1 MCIRDRLPTVETLI
15 IAVEKADSANQL
27 LTAVENL
34 AAAKSEAAIPTLT
47 DVLRYNNPGASVAAV
62 DGLIAI
68 GKAAVPYLLANL
80 DGYNYG
86 ARAWA
91 TRALAGI
98 GDVRGLDLLL
108 EAAVSD
114 FSFSVRRGAARGLGN
129 IIWSDLEESRVSE
142 AQKAVFAALE
152 KLLQGDPEWV
162 VRYAAIVGLEGLG
175 TAAAAFRRAIRE
187 LLAQI
192 GETEAEIVVRLRADQ
207 ALEHLQ

>member
-1 MCIRDRLPTVETLI
+1 MLPTVETLI
-15 IAVEKADSANQL
+15 IAVEKADSANGL

-142 AQKAVFAALE
+142 AQNAVFAALE
-152 KLLQGDPEWV
+152 KLSQGDPEWV

-175 TAAAAFRRAIRE
+175 IAAAAFRGAIRE
-187 LLAQI
+187 LLGQI

>member
-1 MCIRDRLPTVETLI
+1 MLPTVETLI
-15 IAVEKADSANQL
+15 IAVEKADSANEL

-152 KLLQGDPEWV
+152 KLSQGDPEWV

-175 TAAAAFRRAIRE
+175 TAAVAFRRAIRE
-187 LLAQI
+187 LLGQI
-192 GETEAEIVVRLRADQ
+192 RETEAEIVVRLRADQ

>member
-1 MCIRDRLPTVETLI
+1 MLPTVETLI
-15 IAVEKADSANQL
+15 IAVEKADSANEL

-129 IIWSDLEESRVSE
+129 IIWSDLEKSRVSE

>member
-1 MCIRDRLPTVETLI
+1 MLPTVETLI
-15 IAVEKADSANQL
+15 IAVEKADSANEL

-142 AQKAVFAALE
+142 AQNAVFTALE
-152 KLLQGDPEWV
+152 KLSQGDPEWV

-175 TAAAAFRRAIRE
+175 TAAVAFRRAIRE
-187 LLAQI
+187 LLGQI
-192 GETEAEIVVRLRADQ
+192 RETEAEIVVRLRADQ

>member
-1 MCIRDRLPTVETLI
+1 MLPTVETLI
-15 IAVEKADSANQL
+15 IAVEKADSANGL

-142 AQKAVFAALE
+142 AQKAVFKALE
-152 KLLQGDPEWV
+152 QILQGDPEWV

-175 TAAAAFRRAIRE
+175 IAAAAFRGAIRE
-187 LLAQI
+187 LLGQI

>member
-1 MCIRDRLPTVETLI
+1 MLPTVETLI
-15 IAVEKADSANQL
+15 IAVEKADSANEL

-142 AQKAVFAALE
+142 AQKAVFKALE
-152 KLLQGDPEWV
+152 QLLQGDPEWV

-175 TAAAAFRRAIRE
+175 IAAAAFRGAIRE
-187 LLAQI
+187 LLGQI
-192 GETEAEIVVRLRADQ
+192 RETEAEIVVRLRADQ

>member
-1 MCIRDRLPTVETLI
+1 MLPTVETLI
-15 IAVEKADSANQL
+15 IAVEKADSANGL

-142 AQKAVFAALE
+142 AQKAVFKALE

-175 TAAAAFRRAIRE
+175 IAAAAFRGAIRE
-187 LLAQI
+187 LLGQI

>member
-1 MCIRDRLPTVETLI
+1 MLPTVETLI
-15 IAVEKADSANQL
+15 IAVEKADSANEL

-129 IIWSDLEESRVSE
+129 IIWSDLEKSRVSE

-187 LLAQI
+187 LLGQI

>member
-1 MCIRDRLPTVETLI
+1 MLPTVETLI
-15 IAVEKADSANQL
+15 IAVEKADSANGL

-91 TRALAGI
+91 ARALAGI

-129 IIWSDLEESRVSE
+129 IIWSDLEEMRVSE

-152 KLLQGDPEWV
+152 KLSQGDPEWV

-175 TAAAAFRRAIRE
+175 IAAAAFRGAIRE
-187 LLAQI
+187 LLGQI
-192 GETEAEIVVRLRADQ
+192 RETEAEIVVRLRADQ

>member
-1 MCIRDRLPTVETLI
+1 MLPTVETLI
-15 IAVEKADSANQL
+15 IAVEKADSANEL

-108 EAAVSD
+108 DAAVSD

-142 AQKAVFAALE
+142 AQNAVFTALE
-152 KLLQGDPEWV
+152 KLSQGDPEWV

-175 TAAAAFRRAIRE
+175 TAAVAFRRAIRE
-187 LLAQI
+187 LLGQI
-192 GETEAEIVVRLRADQ
+192 RETEAEIVVRLRADQ

>member
-1 MCIRDRLPTVETLI
+1 MLPTVETLI

-129 IIWSDLEESRVSE
+129 IIWSDLEKSRVSE

-152 KLLQGDPEWV
+152 KLLEGDPEWV

>member
-1 MCIRDRLPTVETLI
+1 MLPTVETLI
-15 IAVEKADSANQL
+15 IAVEKADSANGL

-152 KLLQGDPEWV
+152 KLSQGDPEWV
-162 VRYAAIVGLEGLG
+162 VRYAAIIGLQGLG

-187 LLAQI
+187 LLVQI

>member
-1 MCIRDRLPTVETLI
+1 MLPTVETLI
-15 IAVEKADSANQL
+15 IAVEKADSANGL

-47 DVLRYNNPGASVAAV
+47 DVLKYNNPGASVAAV

-162 VRYAAIVGLEGLG
+162 VRYAAIVGLQGLG
-175 TAAAAFRRAIRE
+175 TAAVAFRRAIRE
-187 LLAQI
+187 LLGQI
-192 GETEAEIVVRLRADQ
+192 RETEAEIVVRLRADQ

>member
-1 MCIRDRLPTVETLI
+1 MLPTVETLI
-15 IAVEKADSANQL
+15 IAVKKADSANQL

-129 IIWSDLEESRVSE
+129 IIWSDLEKSRVSE

>member
-1 MCIRDRLPTVETLI
+1 MLPTVETLI
-15 IAVEKADSANQL
+15 IAVEKADSANEL

-108 EAAVSD
+108 DAAVSD

-142 AQKAVFAALE
+142 AQNAVFAALE
-152 KLLQGDPEWV
+152 KLSQGDPEWV

-187 LLAQI
+187 LLGQI
-192 GETEAEIVVRLRADQ
+192 RETEAEIVVRLRADQ

>member
-1 MCIRDRLPTVETLI
+1 MNIPHIETLI
-15 IAVEKADSANQL
+15 IAVEKADSANGL

-34 AAAKSEAAIPTLT
+34 AAAKNEAAIPTLI

-62 DGLIAI
+62 DGLIAL
-68 GKAAVPYLLANL
+68 GQVAVPHLLAHL

-108 EAAVSD
+108 DAAVND

-129 IIWSDLEESRVSE
+129 IIWSDLEESWVFE

-152 KLLQGDPEWV
+152 KLSRTDPEWV
-162 VRYAAIVGLEGLG
+162 VRYAAIVGLQGLG
-175 TAAAAFRRAIRE
+175 TAAAEFRTAIRQ

-192 GETEAEIVVRLRADQ
+192 QETEAEIVVRLRANQ
-207 ALEHLQ
+207 ALEHLQLA

>member
-1 MCIRDRLPTVETLI
+1 MLPTVETLI
-15 IAVEKADSANQL
+15 IAVEKADSANDL

>member
-1 MCIRDRLPTVETLI
+1 MLPTVETLI
-15 IAVEKADSANQL
+15 IAVEKADSANEL

-142 AQKAVFAALE
+142 AQNAVFTALE
-152 KLLQGDPEWV
+152 QLLQGDTEWV

-175 TAAAAFRRAIRE
+175 TAAVAFRRAIRE

>member
-1 MCIRDRLPTVETLI
+1 MLPTVETLI
-15 IAVEKADSANQL
+15 IAVEKADSANEL

-142 AQKAVFAALE
+142 AQKAVFTALE
-152 KLLQGDPEWV
+152 KLSQGDAEWV

-175 TAAAAFRRAIRE
+175 IAAAAFRGAIRE
-187 LLAQI
+187 LLGQI
-192 GETEAEIVVRLRADQ
+192 RETEAEIVVRLRADQ

>member
-1 MCIRDRLPTVETLI
+1 MLPTVETLI

-129 IIWSDLEESRVSE
+129 IIWSDLEESLVSE

-187 LLAQI
+187 LLGQI
-192 GETEAEIVVRLRADQ
+192 RETEAEIVVRLRADQ

>member
-1 MCIRDRLPTVETLI
+1 MLPTVETLI
-15 IAVEKADSANQL
+15 IAVEKADSANGL

-152 KLLQGDPEWV
+152 KLLQGDTEWV

-175 TAAAAFRRAIRE
+175 TAAVAFRRAIRE
-187 LLAQI
+187 LLGQI
-192 GETEAEIVVRLRADQ
+192 RETEAEIVVKLRADQ

>member
-1 MCIRDRLPTVETLI
+1 MLPTVETLI

-175 TAAAAFRRAIRE
+175 TAAAFRRAIRE

>member
-1 MCIRDRLPTVETLI
+1 MLPTVETLI
-15 IAVEKADSANQL
+15 IAVKKADSANQL

-142 AQKAVFAALE
+142 AQNAVFTALE
-152 KLLQGDPEWV
+152 KLSQGDPEWV

-175 TAAAAFRRAIRE
+175 IAAAAFRGAIRE